1 MKRKLFL
8 AVDLGT
14 SFIKAGI
21 YDLNSTCLAVWSEAV
36 KDERPAP
43 GFFLQH
49 GEDLYRAAVHCIAH
63 CVAAIA
69 ENADQIEAMAFTGQ
83 MAGAIGVDEH
93 WEDVTTW
100 SCSLDSRYVPYAN
113 EQRSRLEREFYE
125 ISGTNAPVMCAK
137 YAWFKDA
144 FPKKHCR
151 IAKYVMLNGYMIG
164 RLSGTSVADATID
177 NSLIAWTGMADVQ
190 RGIWSET
197 MIREL
202 KIDPAHLP
210 KIVNCNTVCGYLGE
224 KQAALLGLRAGIPLV
239 AGAGDK
245 VSGCVGSNIL
255 NYGDKIFEA
264 ASYGAISILVPEVH
278 LDTEL
283 RGYDVIGAANKSD
296 YYVHKYIQGSGV
308 TIDWFINTFAKD
320 HDLTFAQAIA
330 EMEEQAIAV
339 PPGSENMMA
348 IGLLGGSAIPFN
360 GALRGCFMGH
370 TWNHT
375 KGHFYHSLLESFGY
389 ELALTLR
396 SFNKNYPHLKGG
408 PIKMIGGGAKSAV
421 WGQILADITGDEF
434 HVLSRKDS
442 ALWGCA
448 LLAASGVGA
457 ISDIRGKAAE
467 YVLTEKVFHPNEH
480 NLARYAPYIDLY
492 KNACDAVSD
501 LCAQIHMKTKT
512 EEGNHESKG

>member
-1 MKRKLFL
+1 
-8 AVDLGT
+8 
-14 SFIKAGI
+14 
-21 YDLNSTCLAVWSEAV
+21 
-36 KDERPAP
+36 
-43 GFFLQH
+43 
-49 GEDLYRAAVHCIAH
+49 
-63 CVAAIA
+63 
-69 ENADQIEAMAFTGQ
+69 
-83 MAGAIGVDEH
+83 
-93 WEDVTTW
+93 
-100 SCSLDSRYVPYAN
+100 
-113 EQRSRLEREFYE
+113 
-125 ISGTNAPVMCAK
+125 
-137 YAWFKDA
+137 
-144 FPKKHCR
+144 
-151 IAKYVMLNGYMIG
+151 MIG

-202 KIDPAHLP
+202 KIDPVHLP

-330 EMEEQAIAV
+330 EMEKQASAV

-480 NLARYAPYIDLY
+480 NFARYAPYIDLY

-512 EEGNHESKG
+512 EEGKLESKG

>member
-49 GEDLYRAAVHCIAH
+49 GEDLYRAAVHCIAR

-330 EMEEQAIAV
+330 EMEKQAIAV

-480 NLARYAPYIDLY
+480 NFARYAPYIDLY

-512 EEGNHESKG
+512 EEGKHESKG